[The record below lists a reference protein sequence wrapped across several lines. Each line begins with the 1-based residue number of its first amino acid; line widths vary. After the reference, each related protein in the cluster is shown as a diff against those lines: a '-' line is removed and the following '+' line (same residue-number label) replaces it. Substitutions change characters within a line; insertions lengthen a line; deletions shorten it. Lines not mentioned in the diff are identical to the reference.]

1 MVRLVIALIGLMTL
15 TQSTAEAQTV
25 VKPGIYSGRAGCS
38 TTGFGR
44 SQMYWKW
51 RILPNGTWSDV
62 FDKAGWGAQ
71 FKSATATS
79 LSFSTWYNMY
89 GLLPWDADDYE
100 SFRSKIT
107 IAKNGAAS
115 VTLNGINGPEGTHS
129 GRCSG
134 KLTFSPVENNFSLSG
149 DGGRFTSS
157 CYNVLPGAAMY
168 YVFNDRGGF
177 MASMTM
183 YAKSCG
189 RRSRRRL
196 INFTKWQET
205 YGTDGVVKLPAG
217 RYRFEGSSTGYWF
230 AESMM
235 GLSR

>member
-1 MVRLVIALIGLMTL
+1 MVRLVIALIGLMAF

-38 TTGFGR
+38 TTGTGKFK
-44 SQMYWKW
+44 MYWKW
-51 RILPNGTWSDV
+51 RIWPNGTWSDV
-62 FDKAGWGAQ
+62 FDKAGWAAS
-71 FKSATATS
+71 FLSSTKTS
-79 LSFSTWYNMY
+79 RSFSTWFNIY
-89 GLLPWDADDYE
+89 GLLPWDSEDYE
-100 SFRSKIT
+100 AYSSKIT
-107 IAKNGAAS
+107 VSSNGAAS
-115 VTLNGINGPEGTHS
+115 IRVKGTNGPEGTHS
-129 GRCSG
+129 ARCSA

-157 CYNVLPGAAMY
+157 CYNVLPGATMY

-189 RRSRRRL
+189 RSSRRRL

-217 RYRFEGSSTGYWF
+217 RYRFEGSSTGLWT